1 MSNRKE
7 CPYCGEEIAA
17 TAKKCRFCNEWLEEA
32 QPTQYLTAEPRSNNF
47 QVEAAGEY
55 QQPVQPYA
63 SQVPGQA
70 PGTVP
75 GMQQPM
81 NTGMVNGQPNQGLQQ
96 NIVVQPNIV
105 VENKQEVTQ
114 EQNVTIINQGGSS
127 SSDGCLW
134 TQLVLVSVALG
145 FVFGGF
151 WYGVAAFIL
160 LAIAIFIPF
169 LGHALCVILGLAFG
183 ALAGI
188 IAVSFGA
195 ETWIGWLVGI
205 VSAASLVYWNL
216 NQRKEEVDD

>member
-17 TAKKCRFCNEWLEEA
+17 SAKKCRFCNEWLEVVV
-32 QPTQYLTAEPRSNNF
+32 QPTQYHPSERRSNKLRR
-47 QVEAAGEY
+47 VSADKD
-55 QQPVQPYA
+55 QQPVQRH
-63 SQVPGQA
+63 GGRA
-70 PGTVP
+70 PHTVS
-75 GMQQPM
+75 GMKQPM
-81 NTGMVNGQPNQGLQQ
+81 NTGMVKGEPNQGLQQ

-114 EQNVTIINQGGSS
+114 EQNVTIINEGGSS

-134 TQLVLVSVALG
+134 TQIVLVSIALG

-151 WYGVAAFIL
+151 WYGVVACIL

-169 LGHALCVILGLAFG
+169 LGHTLCVILGLAFG
-183 ALAGI
+183 ALAGS

-195 ETWIGWLVGI
+195 ETWIGWLIGI
-205 VSAASLVYWNL
+205 VVGGALVYMNL
-216 NQRKEEVDD
+216 EQRKEEV